1 MVITGESGTTEEAGQ
16 RWPAFFMCY
25 RRKYMAKQRVFFVAK

>member
-1 MVITGESGTTEEAGQ
+1 MVITGESGTTEKQVSAGLL
-16 RWPAFFMCY
+16 FLCY